1 MLSTENRQD
10 AKPLYVSIAGVM
22 GSGKTTAS
30 NLLAKTLG
38 FDLFEETGLENK
50 FLPLYYKDPKRWS
63 LHSQLFYLHQRA
75 EQLSKIHLLLAQN
88 SIIQDSPI
96 YQDYLTYAKAQYILG
111 HMNHDE
117 FSLYEKYF
125 RALNEH
131 ILIPNLIVQLNTSVD
146 TLASRIKKRNRDYE
160 KTIDKPYLELLS
172 KLQTE
177 WVNTHPNL
185 DILTVNTDNLDLA
198 SNPNHQKQ
206 FVSLVKSKLGLDT

>member
-1 MLSTENRQD
+1 MPPEK
-10 AKPLYVSIAGVM
+10 KPLYVSVAGVM

-30 NLLAKTLG
+30 NLLAKTLS

-50 FLPLYYKDPKRWS
+50 FLPLYYQDPKRWS

-75 EQLSKIHLLLAQN
+75 EQLSKIHLLLAKN

-125 RALNEH
+125 HALNEH
-131 ILIPNLIVQLNTSVD
+131 ILIPNLIVQLDTSVD

-172 KLQTE
+172 KLQKE

-185 DILTVNTDNLDLA
+185 EILAVNTDNLDLA

-206 FVSLVKSKLGLDT
+206 FVDLVKSKLELNT